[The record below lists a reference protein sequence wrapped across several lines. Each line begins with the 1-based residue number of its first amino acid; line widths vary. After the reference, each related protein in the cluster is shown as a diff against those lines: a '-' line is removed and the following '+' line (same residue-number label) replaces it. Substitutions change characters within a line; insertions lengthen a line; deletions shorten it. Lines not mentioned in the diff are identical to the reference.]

1 VKTGDRIRV
10 VDIPS
15 DLPDNEL
22 RTAEIFRRCLGRI
35 FPVATVAHVED
46 REFLELEVGE
56 ICGEAPYMQTIW
68 IESEFVELVE
78 A

>member
-1 VKTGDRIRV
+1 
-10 VDIPS
+10 
-15 DLPDNEL
+15 
-22 RTAEIFRRCLGRI
+22 
-35 FPVATVAHVED
+35 VED